1 MLDHKWTFVMQS
13 DTVLKKM
20 SQIFYFL
27 MIRDRRKLMTL
38 LELHGEFVVGFFVP
52 NCALFNRKIL
62 GKYLVGPFS
71 ISICHAFSGSCM
83 HVTVFSTFWIWT
95 KSLFLE
101 YLLLVPMYSKASWYT
116 ASRCTELDNAHFWI
130 GSKKIWDAQIY
141 VVKTVICTVFWCFWL
156 CLIK

>member
-1 MLDHKWTFVMQS
+1 MSLKIAFSKIFDFVVLDHKWTFVMQS

-101 YLLLVPMYSKASWYT
+101 YLLLVPMHVPKYVSKVEKYF
-116 ASRCTELDNAHFWI
+116 L
-130 GSKKIWDAQIY
+130 GGK
-141 VVKTVICTVFWCFWL
+141 L
-156 CLIK
+156 

>member
-101 YLLLVPMYSKASWYT
+101 YLLLVCTHKQKYSRL
-116 ASRCTELDNAHFWI
+116 RCLLHVKDLVVGFYLGWSGHTLLI
-130 GSKKIWDAQIY
+130 RKI
-141 VVKTVICTVFWCFWL
+141 
-156 CLIK
+156 